1 MGGTGSSHLIQESSW
16 HFCLIR
22 SPEVI
27 FGFFG
32 HQCTLIIMNINF
44 NQTTVAVVVSQKLL
58 ESEEKLSIKT
68 KDS

>member
-1 MGGTGSSHLIQESSW
+1 MGVGGTGSSHLIQESSW

-22 SPEVI
+22 SREVI

-58 ESEEKLSIKT
+58 ASEEKLSIKT
-68 KDS
+68 